1 MLRTL
6 SRALDRVEAT
16 AMVAGLVLATGLIG
30 TQVVLRYGFN
40 ESITWAEELTRY
52 AVVWMAFIGAGM
64 GVRRNAHIRVEVVQ
78 AMLGPRAARRL
89 SFIAA
94 VAGAAFAVAL
104 GVYGAKLV
112 GHTFSTG
119 QRSSALQAPM
129 WIVYS
134 ILPLAG
140 ATLFFRFVE
149 RLAPAAAPAG
159 EASATADIAWKGG
172 L

>member
-78 AMLGPRAARRL
+78 AMLGPQAAHRL
-89 SFIAA
+89 TQVAA
-94 VAGAAFAVAL
+94 VAGAAFAIAL
-104 GVYGAKLV
+104 GFYGAKLV

-149 RLAPAAAPAG
+149 RLAPSTARS
-159 EASATADIAWKGG
+159 EDASASADVVWKGG

>member
-1 MLRTL
+1 
-6 SRALDRVEAT
+6 
-16 AMVAGLVLATGLIG
+16 MVAGLVLATGLIG

-78 AMLGPRAARRL
+78 AMLGPQAAHRL
-89 SFIAA
+89 TQVAA
-94 VAGAAFAVAL
+94 VAGAAFAIAL
-104 GVYGAKLV
+104 GFYGAKLV

-149 RLAPAAAPAG
+149 RLAPSTAPSEA
-159 EASATADIAWKGG
+159 ASASADVAWKGG